1 MNNYRR
7 FHKSFQLNGISFL
20 SEEELL
26 VFSGKISES
35 IHAFLS
41 DWFNDK
47 DFVIV
52 QTSGSTGKPKPIKLQ
67 KEFMKNSALATG
79 KFFNL
84 KENTI
89 ALLCLS
95 TDYIAGKM
103 MLVRALT
110 LGWELDIVKPDSNPL
125 KDKKLLK
132 KHYSF
137 SAMVPLQLRNSLAD
151 LHKIDKLIVGGGVV
165 SSDLTR
171 AIQNIST
178 KVFATYGMTET
189 ITHIAVKKLNNF
201 KEHEPVSA
209 SDYTVL
215 SNVKITV
222 DTRDCLVIEA
232 PKVSEEKII
241 TNDIVKLISATKFE
255 WLGRFDNVINSGG
268 VKLHPEKIEEKLSEI
283 ITSRFF
289 VIGISD
295 AILGEKLIL
304 IIEDSISSEEEKILK
319 TAIKN
324 LKTLTRFEIP
334 KEIYFIDNFIETDTK
349 KIQRKKTLKIILN

>member
-1 MNNYRR
+1 MNNKR
-7 FHKSFQLNGISFL
+7 FHKSFRLNDISFL

-26 VFSGKISES
+26 VYSKTISNS
-35 IHAFLS
+35 VATFLS

-79 KFFNL
+79 DFFDL

-103 MLVRALT
+103 MLIRALT
-110 LGWELDIVKPDSNPL
+110 LGWQLDVVKPVMNPL
-125 KDKKLLK
+125 NEVNKTYD
-132 KHYSF
+132 F
-137 SAMVPLQLRNSLAD
+137 SAMVPLQLRNSLSE

-165 SSDLTR
+165 SNNLIS

-178 KVFATYGMTET
+178 NIFATYGMTET

-201 KEHEPVSA
+201 KSHQLI
-209 SDYTVL
+209 SDANYTVL
-215 SNVKITV
+215 SNVKITT
-222 DTRDCLVIEA
+222 DDRNCLVIEA
-232 PKVSEEKII
+232 SKVSEEKII
-241 TNDIVKLISATKFE
+241 TNDVVQLVSNKEFE

-268 VKLHPEKIEEKLSEI
+268 IKLHPEKIEEKLSKI
-283 ITSRFF
+283 INTRFF
-289 VIGISD
+289 VIGIND
-295 AILGEKLIL
+295 DFLGEKLVL
-304 IIEDSISSEEEKILK
+304 IIENSISSEEEEILK
-319 TAIKN
+319 LAIKN
-324 LKTLTRFEIP
+324 LKTLAKFEVP
-334 KEIYFIDNFIETDTK
+334 KDIYFIDKFIETETN
-349 KIQRKKTLKIILN
+349 KIQRKKL

>member
-1 MNNYRR
+1 MNKQR
-7 FHKSFQLNGISFL
+7 FHKSFKLNDTSFL
-20 SEEELL
+20 SEEEVL
-26 VFSGKISES
+26 VFSDKISKS
-35 IHAFLS
+35 IHTFLS

-67 KEFMKNSALATG
+67 KEFMKNSAFATG
-79 KFFNL
+79 IFFNL
-84 KENTI
+84 SENTT

-95 TDYIAGKM
+95 ADYIAGKM

-110 LGWELDIVKPDSNPL
+110 LGWKLDIVKPDSNPL
-125 KDKKLLK
+125 KSEKLFK
-132 KHYSF
+132 KHYDF
-137 SAMVPLQLRNSLAD
+137 SAMVPLQLRNSLSE

-165 SSDLTR
+165 SSDLIK
-171 AIQNIST
+171 AVQNIST
-178 KVFATYGMTET
+178 NIFATYGMTET

-201 KEHEPVSA
+201 KSHQLVSDA
-209 SDYTVL
+209 NYTIL
-215 SNVKITV
+215 SNVKITT
-222 DTRDCLVIEA
+222 DTRNCLVIEA

-304 IIEDSISSEEEKILK
+304 IIENKISSEEEKTLK
-319 TAIKN
+319 KAVEN
-324 LKTLTRFEIP
+324 LKTLSKFEVP
-334 KEIYFIDNFIETDTK
+334 KEIYFIDNFIETETN
-349 KIQRKKTLKIILN
+349 KIQRKKTWNLILV